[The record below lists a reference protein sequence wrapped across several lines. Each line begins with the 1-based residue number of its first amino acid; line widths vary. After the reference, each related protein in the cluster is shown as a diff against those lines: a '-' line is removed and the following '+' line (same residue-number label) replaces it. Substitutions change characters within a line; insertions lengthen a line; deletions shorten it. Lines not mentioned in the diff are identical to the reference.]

1 MCFKENSSLFKLI
14 NILFIFINLGLLV
27 ATIFTL
33 SQKTESEP
41 YYELLI
47 THDQT
52 INVHLIYLPII
63 MNTFGLMFHS
73 IFVLSHKYILER
85 QFLNYS
91 VNNFRWI
98 HQFFTGCFGIVTIMA
113 INGFDHIET
122 FVISIIMYASIIAL
136 CFFQDQY
143 LNSSYDFNPP
153 KSPHVFAV
161 PFYFIFIGFLMTK
174 SMENIHSLPSVKLS
188 IITTVSLILFG
199 STFSIQQLHY
209 YTNKKLNVV
218 HSEETVETE
227 ENKNETNSSKKNMEN
242 KVDELD
248 RVIKKQRHDVMF
260 DALYCVN
267 IGLFQIIITWMVIN
281 LSLKNAT
288 LNSNN
293 L

>member
-113 INGFDHIET
+113 INGFDHI
-122 FVISIIMYASIIAL
+122 
-136 CFFQDQY
+136 
-143 LNSSYDFNPP
+143 
-153 KSPHVFAV
+153 
-161 PFYFIFIGFLMTK
+161 
-174 SMENIHSLPSVKLS
+174 
-188 IITTVSLILFG
+188 
-199 STFSIQQLHY
+199 
-209 YTNKKLNVV
+209 
-218 HSEETVETE
+218 
-227 ENKNETNSSKKNMEN
+227 
-242 KVDELD
+242 
-248 RVIKKQRHDVMF
+248 
-260 DALYCVN
+260 
-267 IGLFQIIITWMVIN
+267 
-281 LSLKNAT
+281 
-288 LNSNN
+288 
-293 L
+293 